1 MKALLAIVL
10 SLGTVAGLLT
20 IADYPREA
28 VLMAGIFVLAAALWV
43 TEALPLFVTALLV
56 IGLQMLVLANPG
68 GWPFLGSPA
77 SGITVQS
84 VVNGAADSVLLLF
97 LGGFVLAAAAE
108 RADVGRF
115 VSARLLAPFSGHPA
129 RLLLGVMIVTAC
141 FSMWMS
147 NTATT
152 ALMIAVLAPQLSTI
166 PTGEAYRKGLMLAV
180 PFAANIGGLGTPVS
194 SPPNA
199 VALGYLQKAGY
210 SITFLEWMLVAV
222 PLMAGLLAFTWL
234 LLWRSFPSTSTAPLV
249 LESAPL
255 SRRGAFVMT
264 VFGITVLLWLTGGL
278 HGVPPAVVAL
288 LPIVAMTATR
298 ILTERDVN
306 GLDWTVLILI
316 SGGISLGAGMQ
327 TSGLDDIVTGW
338 LGFDAGDSPRLVAA
352 TLVAT
357 VLVVGTFMSN
367 TAVANLLL
375 PVGVSAGIASASPD
389 AVVDFTFTIALAA
402 SCAMSLPISTP
413 PNALAYSRGI
423 VTTRDMARIGIIVG
437 GTAGVLIVAFGPP
450 VMRFWGVL

>member
-1 MKALLAIVL
+1 MKALVAIVL
-10 SLGTVAGLLT
+10 ALGTIAGLVALS
-20 IADYPREA
+20 DYPREA

-56 IGLQMLVLANPG
+56 IGLQILALANPG
-68 GWPFLGSPA
+68 GWTFLGSPA
-77 SGITVQS
+77 FGITVQS

-97 LGGFVLAAAAE
+97 LGGLVLAAAAE

-129 RLLLGVMIVTAC
+129 RLLLGVMVVTAC

-152 ALMIAVLAPQLSTI
+152 AFMIAVLAPQLSTI
-166 PTGEAYRKGLMLAV
+166 PPDDRYRKGLMLAV
-180 PFAANIGGLGTPVS
+180 PFAANIGGLGTPVA

-222 PLMAGLLAFTWL
+222 PLMTGLLVFTWL
-234 LLWRSFPSTSTAPLV
+234 LLWRSFPSRSTAPLI
-249 LESAPL
+249 LDSAPL
-255 SRRGAFVMT
+255 SRQGTFVMT
-264 VFGITVLLWLTGGL
+264 VFGLTVLLWLTGGV

-298 ILTERDVN
+298 VLTERDVN
-306 GLDWTVLILI
+306 SLDWTVLILI
-316 SGGISLGAGMQ
+316 AGGISLGAGMQ

-338 LGFDAGDSPRLVAA
+338 LGFDADDSPRLVAA
-352 TLVAT
+352 VLVAV
-357 VLVVGTFMSN
+357 VLGVGTFMSN

-375 PVGVSAGIASASPD
+375 PVGVSAGLASASPD
-389 AVVDFTFTIALAA
+389 AVAELTLSIALAA

-423 VTTRDMARIGIIVG
+423 VTTRDMARIGAIVG
-437 GTAGVLIVAFGPP
+437 ATAGMLIVAFGSL